1 MGRPFLWQPPM
12 PWAGTRS
19 PGPSGVVT
27 VCERLHHR
35 VREAP
40 ATMVEAHTAE
50 WLTKVP
56 RDMLEHVQF
65 PKDLL
70 SWIEDHHGLASWV
83 EALGVT
89 VAILGSVGVA
99 RWQDWRIRQRE
110 REQQIRKGK
119 SVAGCLVPILNTI
132 DFDVR
137 ELLEAYRREPR
148 MTVGELR
155 QPQFQFRALPFLPFV
170 LDNAHLLPGNAII
183 DVPQLLSLRELAVNN
198 IQTGLS
204 PARGSNDRVLSDE
217 EVRVITKLLGWM
229 QKLIADIYGQLEAI
243 HETSITQLLEQE
255 LRPKSRRRS

>member
-1 MGRPFLWQPPM
+1 M
-12 PWAGTRS
+12 
-19 PGPSGVVT
+19 
-27 VCERLHHR
+27 
-35 VREAP
+35 
-40 ATMVEAHTAE
+40 
-50 WLTKVP
+50 
-56 RDMLEHVQF
+56 
-65 PKDLL
+65 
-70 SWIEDHHGLASWV
+70 
-83 EALGVT
+83 T

-110 REQQIRKGK
+110 RETANKE
-119 SVAGCLVPILNTI
+119 
-132 DFDVR
+132 R
-137 ELLEAYRREPR
+137 EIGRRMLGTWSQHHRLRRERAARSLPPR
-148 MTVGELR
+148 AKNDSGGAGQGAAIPV
-155 QPQFQFRALPFLPFV
+155 PRAPSLPFV

-204 PARGSNDRVLSDE
+204 PARGSNDRVLVDE